1 MTYEELKTR
10 ILKDKPKADILL
22 LDKCYLL
29 AEEIHFSQ
37 KRLSGEP
44 YVVHA
49 LEVANILAGLKMDSA
64 TISAGFLHDALEDS
78 ALTFEELKEKV
89 GEEVATLVEGVTK
102 LTFKANPE
110 KESRQAD
117 NFRKILLAMS
127 KDIRVIVIKLADRL
141 HNMRTLQYLAEDK
154 RKENAEETLHIYAPL
169 AHRLGV
175 GRIKWELEDLSMK
188 YLYPREYEEI
198 GDKIA
203 VKRAQREKLVEEAK
217 ALLDSKLKEQNI
229 NAAIVGRAKHFYS
242 IFQKMKRL
250 NKDFEE
256 IYDISALRIV
266 VSTLEECYTI
276 LGIIHAIF
284 KPIPGQFDD
293 YIAMPKTNRYQSLHT
308 NVFGPNGLPLE
319 IQIRTKEMNETA
331 EFGVAAHWYY
341 KEGGQRD
348 VKSEHKI
355 EWLRHLIEWMTE
367 VKDSKEFMDLLRM
380 DLFGDEVFVFTPKGD
395 VFSLPLGAS
404 PVDFA
409 YAVHSSLG
417 DKIMGAKI
425 NNKMSPI
432 RAELKTGDIVEILTS
447 SAAKPNPDW
456 LKFVRTNKAK
466 QKIRHFLKLKEEEEE
481 KKGRRGP

>member
-1 MTYEELKTR
+1 MTYEELKTK
-10 ILKDKPKADILL
+10 ILKANPRANIQL
-22 LDKCYLL
+22 LDNCHLI
-29 AEEIHFSQ
+29 ADEIHSTQ
-37 KRLSGEP
+37 KRLSGDP
-44 YVVHA
+44 YMSHA
-49 LEVANILAGLKMDSA
+49 LEVANILSELKMDSS
-64 TISAGFLHDALEDS
+64 TISAGLLHDVLEDS
-78 ALTFEELKEKV
+78 SMTFEELKEKI

-102 LTFKANPE
+102 LTFKAKPE
-110 KESRQAD
+110 KEIRQAD

-127 KDIRVIVIKLADRL
+127 KDIRVIVVKLADRL
-141 HNMRTLQYLAEDK
+141 HNMRTLQYLSEAK
-154 RKENAEETLHIYAPL
+154 RRENAEETLHIYAPL

-188 YLYPREYEEI
+188 YLFPAEYEEI

-217 ALLDSKLKEQNI
+217 TLLETKLKENNI
-229 NAAIVGRAKHFYS
+229 NASILGRAKHFYS

-256 IYDISALRIV
+256 IYDITALRIV
-266 VSTLEECYTI
+266 VSTLEECYI
-276 LGIIHAIF
+276 VLGVIHAIF

-308 NVFGPNGLPLE
+308 NVIGPNGLPLE

-348 VKSEHKI
+348 KKSENKI

-367 VKDSKEFMDLLRM
+367 VKDSKEFMDLLKM

-395 VFSLPLGAS
+395 VFSLPAGAS
-404 PVDFA
+404 AVDFA

-432 RAELKTGDIVEILTS
+432 RTELKTGDIVEIITS
-447 SAAKPNPDW
+447 SGSKPNPDW

-466 QKIRHFLKLKEEEEE
+466 QKIRHFLKMKEEEEE
-481 KKGRRGP
+481 KKGRKG

>member
-1 MTYEELKTR
+1 MTFDEIKVK
-10 ILKDKPKADILL
+10 ILKNNPQADILL
-22 LDKCYLL
+22 LDKCNVI
-29 AEEIHFSQ
+29 AEEIHSAQ
-37 KRLSGEP
+37 RRLSGDP
-44 YVVHA
+44 YMCHA
-49 LEVANILAGLKMDSA
+49 LEVANILTGLNMDSA
-64 TISAGFLHDALEDS
+64 TISAGLLHDVLEDS
-78 ALTFEELKEKV
+78 AMTFEELKEKV
-89 GEEVATLVEGVTK
+89 GEEVSTLVEGVTK
-102 LTFKANPE
+102 LTFKAKPE
-110 KESRQAD
+110 KEIRQAD

-127 KDIRVIVIKLADRL
+127 KDIRVIVIKLSDRL

-175 GRIKWELEDLSMK
+175 GSIKWELEDLSMK
-188 YLYPREYEEI
+188 YLYPEEYEDI

-203 VKRAQREKLVEEAK
+203 VKRALREKLVEEAK
-217 ALLDSKLKEQNI
+217 TLLELKLKEQNI
-229 NAAIVGRAKHFYS
+229 NASILGRAKHFYS
-242 IFQKMKRL
+242 IFLKMKRL

-256 IYDISALRIV
+256 IYDITALRVIV
-266 VSTLEECYTI
+266 PTLEECYTV
-276 LGIIHAIF
+276 LGIIHSIF

-308 NVFGPNGLPLE
+308 NVIGPNGLPLE

-348 VKSEHKI
+348 KKSEHKI

-367 VKDSKEFMDLLRM
+367 IKDSKEFMDLLKM

-395 VFSLPLGAS
+395 VFSLPSGAS
-404 PVDFA
+404 AVDFA

-417 DKIMGAKI
+417 DKIIGAKI

-432 RAELKTGDIVEILTS
+432 RIELKTGDIVEIITS
-447 SAAKPNPDW
+447 NNAKPNSDW

-481 KKGRRGP
+481 NKKRK